1 MSLPRR
7 CPNLGGEIR
16 TKPVNRKRA
25 IHTLVAVKYVLPA
38 EARPP
43 SQNFALDVYTAQF
56 FGSDI
61 NYDYWGAGPTRPAA
75 QRCRDGM
82 ERRSSSLSRSG
93 MYRIGCRDCIG
104 CSRSGRGSHPRK
116 H

>member
-61 NYDYWGAGPTRPAA
+61 NYDYWGARTNSTGGSEVSR
-75 QRCRDGM
+75 RDGTPLLQPV
-82 ERRSSSLSRSG
+82 S
-93 MYRIGCRDCIG
+93 
-104 CSRSGRGSHPRK
+104 
-116 H
+116 